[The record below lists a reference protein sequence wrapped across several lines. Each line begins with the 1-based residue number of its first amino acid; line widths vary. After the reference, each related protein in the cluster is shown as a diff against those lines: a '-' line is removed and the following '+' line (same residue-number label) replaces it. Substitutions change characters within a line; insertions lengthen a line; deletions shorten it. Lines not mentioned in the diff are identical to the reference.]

1 MKIKL
6 NRKNKIIAGIS
17 VIFVCTVLI
26 TAGVFTLVNK
36 AKGESSVEVLEK
48 NKISNLFNIKQAEG
62 DLDDDSSSSS
72 RRSSSS
78 SSSSSSSNTTGNTVS
93 SGSTSSNTSSTTR
106 KSTSKSNTKV
116 ATTTQTPSATTTSTP
131 NVTTSTPQQ
140 PAATTTQPAA
150 TPNSSDGNSGGS
162 TTQPSRAPAKAPA
175 AEEPEE
181 PAGTDETTTDVNND
195 GYKITIN
202 NSITGHTYEAY
213 QIFTGTLY
221 EKDEKK
227 ILSNIEWG
235 DNFKSYGPT
244 IIQTFKEDP
253 TFGTY
258 TDLASCQTAADLAD
272 FLSNNEGAASQFTSI
287 IGQIIET
294 SDPKI
299 QPVSTTGDTYEITG
313 LDAGYYMIVD
323 KQIANEDDAYS
334 KYLLDVVSNV
344 TMEVK
349 VIKPTL
355 RKTVKENNIIFP
367 EEDTRDTQK
376 YNTATYYGEDSNE
389 YNIIFGL
396 EARIPTNQS
405 ETYKEKDKD
414 FLGEYSKYEYSIID
428 VLDAGFDLEN
438 NDEGKL
444 DITVKRAD
452 GTEISLDYVFE
463 YIELTADNINN
474 YDLKNTDI
482 TYYEGKTV
490 FKISIPNLKGLV
502 ENGTLNPGEVITFE
516 YNAKLNENHVIGAMP
531 NATEAYLIYSDNPYN
546 EESTSKTMTSPTY
559 TYSLDLNILKIE
571 HNNSDKLLAG
581 ANFEIYEEPELDNPI
596 ATIITDERGA
606 TSYNSLGAGKY
617 QIKETIAPVGYN
629 RLNENIKLD
638 INIASIDTNNNA
650 TWNVEINDN
659 PLVRLDDEEYANLT
673 IANKTGAQLP
683 ITGGIGTVIFTVVG
697 IGIMGLAVVALKSN
711 KKED

>member
-78 SSSSSSSNTTGNTVS
+78 SSNTTGNTVS
-93 SGSTSSNTSSTTR
+93 SGSTSSSTSSTTR

-116 ATTTQTPSATTTSTP
+116 ATTTQTPSATTTTP
-131 NVTTSTPQQ
+131 NATASTPQPQQTASSNPQ
-140 PAATTTQPAA
+140 PTV
-150 TPNSSDGNSGGS
+150 TPNTSDVSSGGS
-162 TTQPSRAPAKAPA
+162 TAPVPEQPANVPD
-175 AEEPEE
+175 EEPEE
-181 PAGTDETTTDVNND
+181 PAGTDEPAPDVNSD

-244 IIQTFKEDP
+244 IIQTLKEDP
-253 TFGTY
+253 TFGFY
-258 TDLASCQTAADLAD
+258 DDLASCQTAADLAD

-299 QPVSTTGDTYEITG
+299 QPVSTTGETYEITG

-355 RKTVKENNIIFP
+355 RKTVKENNITFST
-367 EEDTRDTQK
+367 EDIRDTQK

-405 ETYKEKDKD
+405 ETYKEKDKE

-596 ATIITDERGA
+596 ATIITDENGVA
-606 TSYNSLGAGKY
+606 SYNSLGAGKY

-629 RLNENIKLD
+629 RLNGNIKLD
-638 INIASIDTNNNA
+638 IDIASIDANNHA
-650 TWNVEINDN
+650 TWNVEINED
-659 PLVRLDDEEYANLT
+659 PLVGLDNEEYANLFV
-673 IANKTGAQLP
+673 ANKTGAQLP

-711 KKED
+711 KNED